1 MNINR
6 LVKYNKYQY
15 TPMHGTH
22 VMAKHEIDYLNTIKI
37 PKSYTDVSLTTN
49 KKAKVI
55 GTGKDKTGKVQYFYN
70 KAWIK
75 KTSKKKY
82 CALAQF
88 GRALPAIISSIKK
101 NINNGGGTKIYY
113 ISVILRI
120 IMFCHFR
127 IGNRK
132 NVNDGITDISLKNV
146 SIRNNVV
153 KISFIGKKAQLN
165 ECSVSDPNLKRI
177 IKHIYK
183 NVQSRK
189 NFFSFKGDNGDVHH
203 VSSNDVNTYLKTFG
217 PFTAKMF
224 RTWNANVLYLSY
236 IKSYYTPSTD
246 SDSDLGKL
254 SRLAIKHTSEQ
265 LYNTQSICKKN
276 YLISTLIEEI
286 STNKINITRLFG
298 NKATK
303 IEFVIIKYLESKC

>member
-1 MNINR
+1 MNIHR
-6 LVKYNKYQY
+6 LVKYNKYTYIPIQSR
-15 TPMHGTH
+15 HA
-22 VMAKHEIDYLNTIKI
+22 MAKHDIDYLNTIKI
-37 PKSYTDVSLTTN
+37 PKSYTDVSLSTN
-49 KKAKVI
+49 QKAKVI
-55 GTGKDKTGKVQYFYN
+55 GTGKDKTGKVQYFYS
-70 KAWIK
+70 KEWIK

-82 CALAQF
+82 CALAEF
-88 GRALPAIISSIKK
+88 GRALPTIISSIKK
-101 NINNGGGTKIYY
+101 NISGGDGKRIYY

-165 ECSVSDPNLKRI
+165 ECLVSDPNLRRI
-177 IKHIYK
+177 IKHMYK

-189 NFFSFKGDNGDVHH
+189 NFFSFKGVDGAVHH
-203 VSSNDVNTYLKTFG
+203 VSSSDVNNYLKTFG

-224 RTWNANVLYLSY
+224 RTWNANILYLNY
-236 IKSYYTPSTD
+236 IRSYYTQTPE
-246 SDSDLGKL
+246 SDLGKL
-254 SRLAIKHTSEQ
+254 SRAAIKHTSEQ

-276 YLISTLIEEI
+276 YLISTLIEDI
-286 STNKINITRLFG
+286 STNNINIKRLFG
-298 NKATK
+298 HKATK
-303 IEFVIIKYLESKC
+303 IETVVIKYLESKC